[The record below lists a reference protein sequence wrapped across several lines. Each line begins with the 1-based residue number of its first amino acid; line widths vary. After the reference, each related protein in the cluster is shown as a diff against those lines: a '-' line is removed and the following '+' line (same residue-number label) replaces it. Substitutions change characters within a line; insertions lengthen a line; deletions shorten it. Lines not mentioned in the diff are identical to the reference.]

1 MASTDGATAVEFA
14 LIAVPFFAIIV
25 AIIQL
30 GVVCLAQQELETAVE
45 KSARTLLTGSAQT
58 SNLTQSQFTASVCNN
73 LPALFTCG
81 KIMIDLR
88 SATSFSSADTSTPTL
103 TYDAN
108 GNVTNTWSYAPGAA
122 GSIMVLRV
130 LYQFPVVPFSL
141 GMNLSN
147 LANNTRLLMATAVFQ
162 AEPFGS

>member
-1 MASTDGATAVEFA
+1 MSSTGGSTAVEFG
-14 LIAVPFFAIIV
+14 LIAIPFIGILV

-45 KSARTLLTGSAQT
+45 KTARTLLTGSAQT
-58 SNLTQSQFTASVCNN
+58 SNLTQSQFAASVCAN
-73 LPALFTCG
+73 LPALFTCN
-81 KIMIDLR
+81 KVMIDLR

-103 TYDAN
+103 TYDSN
-108 GNVTNTWSYAPGAA
+108 GNVTNTWSYTPGAS

-130 LYQFPVVPFSL
+130 LYQFPVVPMPL
-141 GMNLSN
+141 GMKLANLS
-147 LANNTRLLMATAVFQ
+147 NNTRLLMATAVFQ